1 MRVPMSGWIGMFR
14 NRPPRLVMFCTALW
28 CVQLLLTVVAV
39 RLSWLESTGYLLAL
53 EVALLVTVLLRGSVI
68 WPEFVRALRWKPRRN
83 PRPSPEVMAERHRI
97 ANDLHD
103 GIGSQLISTMAMLD
117 VRNPKE
123 RRTLQDLE
131 LCMLGMRLVVDS
143 MEMSRAPLPDRLAG
157 LRHRIQPV
165 LERRGMRMQWNV
177 HVGEDMALPTGQTAA
192 EIFFILQEALS
203 NVLQHSRATQVSV
216 TVVHVPGQGVWRFE
230 VCDNGI
236 GLPTA
241 QTAGGTGQG
250 LGLKTMYERASRA
263 GIRLYCEALAGGGTR
278 VCVEAPVYRK
288 PRVRVH

>member
-1 MRVPMSGWIGMFR
+1 MPR
-14 NRPPRLVMFCTALW
+14 NRPPRLVMYCTALW
-28 CVQLLLTVVAV
+28 CVQLLLTVAAV
-39 RLSWLESTGYLLAL
+39 RLSWLESTSYLLVL
-53 EVALLVTVLLRGSVI
+53 EVALLVTVLLRGGVM
-68 WPEFVRALRWKPRRN
+68 WPELVRALHWKPRRN
-83 PRPSPEVMAERHRI
+83 PRPSPEVVAERHRI
-97 ANDLHD
+97 AHDLHD
-103 GIGSQLISTMAMLD
+103 GVGSQLVTAMAMLD
-117 VRNPKE
+117 ARNPKE

-143 MEMSRAPLPDRLAG
+143 MEMSSAPLPDRLAG

-165 LERRGMRMQWNV
+165 LERRGVRMQWNV
-177 HVGEDMALPTGQTAA
+177 RDGEGMALPAGQAAA

-236 GLPTA
+236 GLPAA
-241 QTAGGTGQG
+241 QAAGGTGQG
-250 LGLKTMYERASRA
+250 LGLKTMHERASRA

-278 VCVEAPVYRK
+278 VCVEAPVCRK
-288 PRVRVH
+288 SGARVY

>member
-1 MRVPMSGWIGMFR
+1 MRVLMSGWIGMFR

-203 NVLQHSRATQVSV
+203 NVLQHSQATQVNV
-216 TVVHVPGQGVWRFE
+216 TMAHVSGQGIWRFE
-230 VCDNGI
+230 VCDNGV
-236 GLPTA
+236 GLP
-241 QTAGGTGQG
+241 AGQDTRSVGHGNG
-250 LGLKTMYERASRA
+250 MKSMHDRASRA
-263 GIRLYCEALAGGGTR
+263 GISLYCGVLAGGGTR
-278 VCVEAPVYRK
+278 VCVEVPGHRNTGARGC
-288 PRVRVH
+288 

>member
-1 MRVPMSGWIGMFR
+1 MFR

-28 CVQLLLTVVAV
+28 CVQLLLTVAAI
-39 RLSWLESTGYLLAL
+39 RLSWLGSMGYLLAL

-68 WPEFVRALRWKPRRN
+68 WPEFVRALHWKPRRN

-103 GIGSQLISTMAMLD
+103 GIGSQLVSTMAMLD
-117 VRNPKE
+117 ARNPKE
-123 RRTLQDLE
+123 QRTLQDLE

-165 LERRGMRMQWNV
+165 LERRGVRMQWNM
-177 HVGEDMALPTGQTAA
+177 HAGEDMALPAGQTAA

-203 NVLQHSRATQVSV
+203 NVLQHAQATQVIV
-216 TVVHVPGQGVWRFE
+216 TMAPVPGQGIWRFE
-230 VCDNGI
+230 VCDNGV
-236 GLPTA
+236 GLPTGRHA
-241 QTAGGTGQG
+241 RGVGHGNG
-250 LGLKTMYERASRA
+250 VKSMYDRASRA
-263 GIRLYCEALAGGGTR
+263 GIRLYCGALADGGTR
-278 VCVEAPVYRK
+278 VCVEVPGHRH
-288 PRVRVH
+288 PGVRGR